1 MKWGEIIKNRR
12 NILGISQQELAD
24 NSGISLRTIKAIESN
39 DSNPL
44 VGTLEKIGDVLGFEL
59 ELNIR
64 NTK

>member
-24 NSGISLRTIKAIESN
+24 ISGISLRTIKAIESN

-44 VGTLEKIGDVLGFEL
+44 VGTLEKIGDVLGFEI
-59 ELNIR
+59 ELNVR
-64 NTK
+64 NIK

>member
-24 NSGISLRTIKAIESN
+24 ISGISLRTIKAIESN